1 LIDWPSVERA
11 AKVVAG
17 GGSSIDGSRL
27 LDLRSSI
34 VGIVDEA
41 SAEVERESGLS
52 PLPKAELLV
61 VDRNGWIGGNVR
73 TMSQLLGDVDVK
85 GAESKLLAWEGGAF
99 IGLLA
104 RMVLGQYDPF
114 SNQLLIV
121 YPNLGEMSDNDGLRW
136 LLFHEVTHVAQFRA
150 APWITDR
157 IVEAT
162 QTALSINQPGFARDL
177 VRQLPERLPELL
189 RWARDALEGKATS
202 TPLFELLP
210 DEQREAIMSVHA
222 LVTLLEGHATHVTE
236 LIAKRVLPDKHE
248 EINKRIAARRKRPPL
263 MRFLEALGGI
273 DMKRQQ
279 YVIGKGFCE
288 AVWEHGG
295 ADALAPAWRGPE
307 WAPTREE
314 LREPDRWLAR
324 VALQTPA

>member
-1 LIDWPSVERA
+1 MIDWRSLEQA

-17 GGSSIDGSRL
+17 PGPRVDGSRL
-27 LDLRSSI
+27 LELRSQI

-41 SAEVERESGLS
+41 SGEVEREAALA

-61 VDRNGWIGGNVR
+61 VDRFGWIGGNVR
-73 TMSQLLGDVDVK
+73 TMSQLLDGVDVK

-121 YPNLGEMSDNDGLRW
+121 YPNLGEMSDADGLRW

-150 APWITDR
+150 APWIADS
-157 IVEAT
+157 IIGAT
-162 QTALSINQPGFARDL
+162 KQALSIDQPGFARDL
-177 VRQLPERLPELL
+177 VRQLPEKLPELL
-189 RWARDALEGKATS
+189 RWARDALEGRSTS
-202 TPLFELLP
+202 TPIFELLP
-210 DEQREAIMSVHA
+210 DEQRDAIMRVHA

-236 LIAKRVLPDKHE
+236 LIAKRVLPGHE
-248 EINKRIAARRKRPPL
+248 EINRRIAARRKRPPL
-263 MRFLEALGGI
+263 MRLLEAISGI
-273 DMKRQQ
+273 EMKRQQ

-295 ADALAPAWRGPE
+295 AEALAPAWRGPE
-307 WAPTREE
+307 WAPTRDE

-324 VALQTPA
+324 VALQKPA

>member
-1 LIDWPSVERA
+1 MIDFRSLEQA

-17 GGSSIDGSRL
+17 AGPRIDGTRL
-27 LDLRSSI
+27 LDLRTQ
-34 VGIVDEA
+34 VLEIVDEA
-41 SAEVERESGLS
+41 SAEVEREAGLATLS
-52 PLPKAELLV
+52 QAELLV
-61 VDRNGWIGGNVR
+61 VDRYGWIGGNVR
-73 TMSQLLGDVDVK
+73 TMAQLLGDVDVK

-121 YPNLGEMSDNDGLRW
+121 YPNLGEMSDRDGLRW

-150 APWITDR
+150 APWITGS
-157 IVEAT
+157 IVGAT
-162 QTALSINQPGFARDL
+162 KQALAITEPGKAREI
-177 VRQLPERLPELL
+177 VRQLPDRLPELL
-189 RWARDALEGKATS
+189 RWAREALEGKASS

-210 DEQREAIMSVHA
+210 DEQREAIMNVHA

-236 LIAKRVLPDKHE
+236 LIARRVLPGHE
-248 EINKRIAARRKRPPL
+248 EINRRIAARRKRPPL
-263 MRFLEALGGI
+263 MRLLEAISGI

-295 ADALAPAWRGPE
+295 AEALAPAWRGPE

-314 LREPDRWLAR
+314 LKEPDRWLAR
-324 VALQTPA
+324 VRLQTPA

>member
-1 LIDWPSVERA
+1 VIDWSSLEQA
-11 AKVVAG
+11 ARVVAG
-17 GGSSIDGSRL
+17 PGSRIDGSRL
-27 LDLRSSI
+27 IDLRTEIVAI
-34 VGIVDEA
+34 VGEATDEVA
-41 SAEVERESGLS
+41 RESGLS
-52 PLPKAELLV
+52 ALPTAELLV
-61 VDRNGWIGGNVR
+61 VDRHGWIGGNVR
-73 TMSQLLGDVDVK
+73 TMSTLLRDLDVK
-85 GAESKLLAWEGGAF
+85 GAESKLIAWEGGAF

-114 SNQLLIV
+114 SDQLLVV
-121 YPNLGEMSDNDGLRW
+121 YPNLGELSDRDGLRW
-136 LLFHEVTHVAQFRA
+136 LLFHEVTHVAQFRT

-162 QTALSINQPGFARDL
+162 TQALSINQPGFARDL

-236 LIAKRVLPDKHE
+236 LIAKRVLPTHE
-248 EINKRIAARRKRPPL
+248 EINKRIAARRRRPPL
-263 MRFLEALGGI
+263 MRFLEALAGI

-288 AVWEHGG
+288 TVWERGG
-295 ADALAPAWRGPE
+295 AEALAPAWRGPE
-307 WAPTREE
+307 WAPTRDE